1 MCRSWPGVVIPQEEA
16 ATEKQSVASA
26 SGNPV
31 ITSLEDQ
38 IGNCI
43 RLVGTKCQNLDC
55 MLGSCLVWCLF

>member
-16 ATEKQSVASA
+16 ATETSKQSVASA
-26 SGNPV
+26 SGNPI

-43 RLVGTKCQNLDC
+43 RLVGTKSRLYV
-55 MLGSCLVWCLF
+55 G